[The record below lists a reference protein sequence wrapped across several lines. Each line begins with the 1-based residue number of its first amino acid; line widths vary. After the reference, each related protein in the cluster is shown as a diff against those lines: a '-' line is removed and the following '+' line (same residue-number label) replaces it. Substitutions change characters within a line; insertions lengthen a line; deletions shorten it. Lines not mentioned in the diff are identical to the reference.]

1 MPRRVARVQRG
12 SRELPC
18 SRCVWRKACVLPP
31 TLDCATL
38 ASMGSR
44 RTYDALVVKT
54 TEHLRVAVAGNAVKL
69 VVVAD
74 THSEPDR
81 RSAKLIAREKPD
93 RILHAGD
100 IGNLA
105 VLDALAKIAPTS
117 AVRGNIDAETAATP
131 DALTIDLV
139 DGDAVRLRILLLHIA
154 VNGPKLRADAARRA
168 HAAHAGLVICGHSHV
183 PFIGRDRDLAIFNPG
198 SIGPRRFHLP
208 IVFGVLELAAGGIT
222 LKHVDCETGE
232 QWLP

>member
-1 MPRRVARVQRG
+1 
-12 SRELPC
+12 
-18 SRCVWRKACVLPP
+18 
-31 TLDCATL
+31 
-38 ASMGSR
+38 MGSTTR
-44 RTYDALVVKT
+44 DAFVVKT
-54 TEHLRVAVAGNAVKL
+54 TAHLSVPLTGNAVKL

-74 THSEPDR
+74 THSEPHR
-81 RSAKLIAREKPD
+81 RASALIAREKPD

-105 VLDALAKIAPTS
+105 VIDALAKIAPTS
-117 AVRGNIDAETAATP
+117 AVRGNIDAETPETP

-139 DGDAVRLRILLLHIA
+139 DGDAIRLRILLLHIA

-183 PFIGRDRDLAIFNPG
+183 PFVGRDRDLAVFNPG

-208 IVFGVLELAAGGIT
+208 IVFGVLELAAGRIT
-222 LKHVDCETGE
+222 LEHIDCETGE
-232 QWLP
+232 KWLP